1 MRAASLAGARTYAA
15 PVRPFACARRPG
27 RATGASE
34 ATAGT
39 GGPGARPC
47 GPDDVRRALPCR
59 PAGLRSISVCPG
71 ASRAPTKSWDAS
83 TQQRHKAK
91 VIGETHAACSKQEP
105 RRWCTERI
113 GTEPATNAA
122 TFKEA
127 LPRPESWRRDF
138 CRWQRK
144 QSRRS
149 GAGRP
154 CQMQAPFNPPAL
166 YYYSYLALVPSGGTA
181 HMLILPSDHLPT
193 S

>member
-71 ASRAPTKSWDAS
+71 ASRAPTKSWDAMPC
-83 TQQRHKAK
+83 QQHKARSSRSK
-91 VIGETHAACSKQEP
+91 CGYHVGRVRGGSGTESRQQMRPHSKKPCHAAAAGLDVPRIMAEGFLPLATQAKQE
-105 RRWCTERI
+105 
-113 GTEPATNAA
+113 
-122 TFKEA
+122 
-127 LPRPESWRRDF
+127 
-138 CRWQRK
+138 
-144 QSRRS
+144 RS
-149 GAGRP
+149 GAGRT
-154 CQMQAPFNPPAL
+154 CQMQAAL
-166 YYYSYLALVPSGGTA
+166 YYSYLALVPSRCTGV
-181 HMLILPSDHLPT
+181 
-193 S
+193 